1 MFKPMFTC
9 DGNSGTIECLTE
21 ADIMQKA
28 LELFTTFNPNK
39 ENNLRLLEELQSTVI
54 SEELFCKIIG
64 RMRLYQF
71 LPVSEQRQLPSLTFG
86 DQAVNA
92 MVKNYVSNPNFG
104 KKEGEDFTV
113 WNLLQLGN
121 EAVKQSYIDKWID
134 RNQNCT
140 DFALGIQRAINGE
153 DTDGYSWFLN

>member
-1 MFKPMFTC
+1 
-9 DGNSGTIECLTE
+9 
-21 ADIMQKA
+21 MQKA

-86 DQAVNA
+86 DQAANA

-104 KKEGEDFTV
+104 KREGENITV

-121 EAVKQSYIDKWID
+121 EAVKQSYIDRWLE